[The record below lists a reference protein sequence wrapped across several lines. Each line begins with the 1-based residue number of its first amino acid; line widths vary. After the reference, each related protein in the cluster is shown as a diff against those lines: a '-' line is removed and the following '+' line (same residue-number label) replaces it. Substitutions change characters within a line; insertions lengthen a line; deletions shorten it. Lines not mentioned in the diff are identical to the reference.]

1 MNKIKD
7 VDFLYATARL
17 RALEREM
24 LSARDF
30 QKMVD
35 AATLEESYKTA
46 NDISLHSAL
55 PAARYEQAISD
66 MLTRAWALVGELT
79 GGSPALDVF
88 RLKYD
93 GHNLKV
99 LIKSQALGSDPLPGM
114 SVLGTM
120 EPKALLAAWQERE
133 QKPELL
139 PALIGEAALKASE
152 ELAKTGDPQKVDV
165 LIDRAVLEGMLC
177 LAKEIGFDFL
187 TDIVRTYI
195 DIENLRTAVRLK
207 RIGRDV
213 GLFKR
218 LAVEGGK
225 LPLDRLCEAYPAE
238 GFEQLRDALFVTE
251 YYNFFAPL
259 LDGLQDPK
267 KPLTDFER
275 GADNYQ
281 VLLLRRSRLVSFGF
295 EPVISY
301 LLAKENE
308 GKQIRIVL
316 ASKAAGVERERISER
331 LRETY
336 A

>member
-1 MNKIKD
+1 LKRIKD
-7 VDFLYATARL
+7 VDYLYATARL

-46 NDISLHSAL
+46 NDVSLHSSL
-55 PAARYEQAISD
+55 PATRYEQAIAD
-66 MLTRAWALVGELT
+66 MLSRSWALVSELT
-79 GGSPALDVF
+79 GNSPALDVF
-88 RLKYD
+88 RIKYD
-93 GHNLKV
+93 GHNLKTI
-99 LIKSQALGSDPLPGM
+99 IKSQALGSDPLPLL
-114 SVLGTM
+114 SPLGTLAP
-120 EPKALLAAWQERE
+120 EALLAAWRERE
-133 QKPELL
+133 QKPDLL
-139 PALIGEAALKASE
+139 PGLLKEATLEAAEA
-152 ELAKTGDPQKVDV
+152 LAKTGDPQKVDV
-165 LIDRAVLEGMLC
+165 LIDRAVLEGMLSQ
-177 LAKEIGFDFL
+177 AKEVDFDFL

-213 GLFKR
+213 GLFR
-218 LAVEGGK
+218 QLAVEGGK
-225 LPLDRLCEAYPAE
+225 LPLDRLFEAYPAE
-238 GFEQLRDALFVTE
+238 GFDALRDVLFVTE
-251 YYNFFAPL
+251 YSGHFAPL
-259 LDGLQDPK
+259 LEGLQNPR
-267 KPLTDFER
+267 KPLTEFER

-295 EPVISY
+295 EPVLSY

-316 ASKAAGVERERISER
+316 ASKAAGVEREKISER

>member
-1 MNKIKD
+1 MKRIKD
-7 VDFLYATARL
+7 VDYLYATARL

-35 AATLEESYKTA
+35 SATLEESYKTA
-46 NDISLHSAL
+46 NDVSLHSSL

-66 MLTRAWALVGELT
+66 MLSRTWALVEELT
-79 GGSPALDVF
+79 GKSPALEVF

-93 GHNLKV
+93 GHNLKAI
-99 LIKSQALGSDPLPGM
+99 IKSQALGSDPLPIL
-114 SVLGTM
+114 SPLGTISP
-120 EPKALLAAWQERE
+120 ETLLAAWRERE
-133 QKPELL
+133 QKPDLL
-139 PALIGEAALKASE
+139 PRFLRAAALEASE
-152 ELAKTGDPQKVDV
+152 TLAKTGDPQKVDV
-165 LIDRAVLEGMLC
+165 LIDRAVLEGMLQ
-177 LAKEIGFDFL
+177 LAEEIDFDFL

-213 GLFKR
+213 GMFKQ
-218 LAVEGGK
+218 LAVKGGK
-225 LPLDRLCEAYPAE
+225 QPLDRLYAAYPAE
-238 GFEQLRDALFVTE
+238 GFSEMKDALFVTE
-251 YYNFFAPL
+251 YYSHFAPL
-259 LDGLQDPK
+259 LEGLSDSH
-267 KPLTDFER
+267 KPLTEFER

-281 VLLLRRSRLVSFGF
+281 ILLLRRSRLVSFGF
-295 EPVISY
+295 EPVLSY

-316 ASKAAGVERERISER
+316 ASKAAGVEREKISER